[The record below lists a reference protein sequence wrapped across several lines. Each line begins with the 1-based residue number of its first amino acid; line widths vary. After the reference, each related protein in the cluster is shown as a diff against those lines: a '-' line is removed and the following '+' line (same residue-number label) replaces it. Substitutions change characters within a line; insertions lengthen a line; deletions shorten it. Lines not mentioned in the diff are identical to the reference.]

1 MYNIPFFSFCNY
13 ESMIDGDFFSKQQ
26 QPLPIRVSRAR
37 FRMKLF
43 DFDET
48 EHNSVEGNF
57 IKLER
62 TRYGKFDYW
71 LLELKDETNL
81 LDILFPLTSGLF
93 VRLLRLLTNRK
104 FRYVE
109 ICLNP
114 TAEEKIIVLLDGV
127 QVSEPAKFELP
138 KIKKLFTMKN
148 RRVVEYHDYSERN
161 MELERI
167 VEAINAYNPHR

>member
-1 MYNIPFFSFCNY
+1 MYNIPFFLFCNY
-13 ESMIDGDFFSKQQ
+13 ESMVDGNIFPKQQ

-43 DFDET
+43 DFDEV
-48 EHNSVEGNF
+48 EYNNIEGNF

-62 TRYGKFDYW
+62 ARYGKFDYW
-71 LLELKDETNL
+71 LLELQDETNL
-81 LDILFPLTSGLF
+81 LNILFPLTSGLF
-93 VRLLRLLTNRK
+93 VRLLRLLVGRR

-109 ICLNP
+109 ILLNP
-114 TAEEKIIVLLDGV
+114 AAEERVVALLDGV

-161 MELERI
+161 AEVERL

>member
-1 MYNIPFFSFCNY
+1 ML
-13 ESMIDGDFFSKQQ
+13 DGDYFPAQSE
-26 QPLPIRVSRAR
+26 PLPLRCSRAR

-43 DFDET
+43 DFDEV
-48 EHNSVEGNF
+48 EYNNIEGNF

-62 TRYGKFDYW
+62 ARHGKFEYW
-71 LLELKDETNL
+71 LLELQDETNL

-93 VRLLRLLTNRK
+93 VRLLRLLVGRK
-104 FRYVE
+104 FRYIE
-109 ICLNP
+109 IYLNP
-114 TAEEKIIVLLDGV
+114 NVEEKIICLLDGT

-138 KIKKLFTMKN
+138 KIKKLFAMKN

>member
-1 MYNIPFFSFCNY
+1 
-13 ESMIDGDFFSKQQ
+13 
-26 QPLPIRVSRAR
+26 
-37 FRMKLF
+37 MKLF
-43 DFDET
+43 DFDEV
-48 EHNSVEGNF
+48 EYNSVEGNF
-57 IKLER
+57 VKMER

-127 QVSEPAKFELP
+127 QVEPQPLELP
-138 KIKKLFTMKN
+138 KIKKMFAMKN
-148 RRVVEYHDYSERN
+148 RRVVEYHCYDERILAI
-161 MELERI
+161 ETI

>member
-43 DFDET
+43 DFDEVT
-48 EHNSVEGNF
+48 YNSVEGNF

-71 LLELKDETNL
+71 LLQLKDEVNTLNVM
-81 LDILFPLTSGLF
+81 FQLTSGLF

-138 KIKKLFTMKN
+138 RIKKLFTMKN
-148 RRVVEYHDYSERN
+148 RRVVEYHDYGSRFLAIEG
-161 MELERI
+161 I
-167 VEAINAYNPHR
+167 VEAINAYNPRR